1 MVSSPQGLGPG
12 YLLASLQPTG
22 LRRVARPRN
31 IADHRRTGGELEVAA
46 NRRNGTVAPE
56 PALVGLLAASRG
68 HPRTVLPT
76 VASVV
81 TTVAALYFGR
91 EVFLPIAVALLLTF
105 AIAPVVSWLKR
116 LGVPRVAAVI
126 ASVAGAFAALSLFSF
141 IVATQVS
148 DLAQNITIYQYNIL
162 TKVRAMK
169 ETGLGGGIIS
179 QVSSVIERVGQEI
192 DRQEPQLPSAAEQPK
207 RDPIPVEVVSHEKPL
222 EVLQNLIGPMIS
234 PLSSAG
240 LVIIVVIFMLME
252 REDLRDRFI
261 RLVGY
266 GDLHRTT
273 QALQDAGK
281 RVGQYLLMQLVVN
294 AIYAVPITIGLWVL
308 GIPNA
313 LLWGLLALALRFVPY
328 IGPIIGALLPL
339 FLALAVAPGWS
350 LLLWTAALFII
361 VELVTGN
368 VIEPWLYG
376 SHTGLSPLAI
386 IVAAIFW
393 TWLWGPIGLVLSTPL
408 TVCLVVLG
416 RHVPQFE
423 FLDVLF
429 GNEPVLEPHARLYQ
443 RLLAGDPE
451 EATDHAEEM
460 LEDKYL
466 FEFYGKVAIPA
477 LLLGEQDRERGVMD
491 EEQRRQV
498 ADSALTLVANLDDSA
513 QQEAGEEEDQEA
525 EKAAQGQPAE
535 KKLEDSS
542 GGADEEVDL
551 PDGLGIAVLCAGGR
565 GELDDAAAAMLAQVL
580 EVQGAEATRA
590 SFAELEPSAI
600 HRLDLSALDCVAIG
614 FLNRQSAQHA
624 RFMVRRLKRL
634 KAKLRVGIVFWSEV
648 GNTDEAAAAELAGTL
663 NADFVAFGMVDAVTG
678 ALSRKAA
685 VALKPAHR
693 RRQPARR
700 KQLQAAE

>member
-1 MVSSPQGLGPG
+1 M
-12 YLLASLQPTG
+12 
-22 LRRVARPRN
+22 
-31 IADHRRTGGELEVAA
+31 VAA
-46 NRRNGTVAPE
+46 NRGNGASE
-56 PALVGLLAASRG
+56 PRLEGLLAASRG
-68 HPRTVLPT
+68 HPRTALPT

-81 TTVAALYFGR
+81 VTVAALYFGR

-105 AIAPVVSWLKR
+105 AIAPVVSSLKR
-116 LGVPRVAAVI
+116 AGVPRIAAVI

-141 IVATQVS
+141 VVATQVS
-148 DLAQNITIYQYNIL
+148 DLAQNIPLYQINIL
-162 TKVRAMK
+162 TKVRALK
-169 ETGLGGGIIS
+169 ENGLGGGIIS
-179 QVSSVIERVGQEI
+179 RLGGVIERVGQEI
-192 DRQEPQLPSAAEQPK
+192 DRQEPQLPSAAQAPK
-207 RDPIPVEVVSHEKPL
+207 REPIPVEVVAHEKPL
-222 EVLQNLIGPMIS
+222 EVLQNLIGPLIS
-234 PLSSAG
+234 PLGSAG

-294 AIYAVPITIGLWVL
+294 IIYAVPITIGLWVL

-350 LLLWTAALFII
+350 LLLWTAALFIV

-443 RLLAGDPE
+443 RLLAGDPD

-491 EEQRRQV
+491 DAQRRQL
-498 ADSALTLVANLDDSA
+498 ADSAMTLVANLDDSA
-513 QQEAGEEEDQEA
+513 QQEAEEEESEQAAAAD
-525 EKAAQGQPAE
+525 EKAADRKAGEKNKASEKNPGEAKPAE
-535 KKLEDSS
+535 VEE
-542 GGADEEVDL
+542 EEVDL
-551 PDGLGIAVLCAGGR
+551 PDGSGIAVLCAGGR

-580 EVQGAEATRA
+580 EVQGALVSKA
-590 SFAELEPSAI
+590 SFTELEPLAI
-600 HRLDLSALDCVAIG
+600 RRLDLEAIDAVVIG
-614 FLNRQSAQHA
+614 FLNRQSTRHA
-624 RFMVRRLKRL
+624 RFMVRRLKRI

-648 GNTDEAAAAELAGTL
+648 GNGDVEAAAELAATL
-663 NADFVAFGMVDAVTG
+663 NADFVAFGMIDAVTG

-685 VALKPAHR
+685 VTLKAGHR